1 MGSITRGLS
10 NNITTGGVILPAG
23 ITNASVSAVTSFA
36 NATAA
41 ATLVLLSTQTASNSA
56 TISFTT
62 GLDSTYDEY
71 IFKFIDV
78 HPRTDLVN
86 FQFNMSTDSGSN
98 YNVTKT
104 TTIFASYHYEN
115 DMDAGLLYN
124 TANDLAQSTAF
135 QNLTSYNNFSNA
147 ADSSVCGTLQIFNP
161 SSTTYVKHFISAVHS
176 MHDDD
181 ARIFTLQTNTA
192 GYGNTTSAVNAIRFQ
207 MTSGNFDGIIKLY
220 GVKKS

>member
-36 NATAA
+36 NATNPSN
-41 ATLVLLSTQTASNSA
+41 LVLLSTQTASASA

-71 IFKFIDV
+71 IFKYIDV
-78 HPRTDLVN
+78 HPATDDASLS
-86 FQFNMSTDSGSN
+86 FNMSTDGGSN

-104 TTIFASYHYEN
+104 STFFYGYHNESDVTTGLAYEG
-115 DMDAGLLYN
+115 AF
-124 TANDLAQSTAF
+124 DLAQSTDF
-135 QNLTSYNNFSNA
+135 QLICVALGNDADQSGSGSLT
-147 ADSSVCGTLQIFNP
+147 LFNP
-161 SSTTYVKHFISAVHS
+161 SSTTYVKHFISNS
-176 MHDDD
+176 
-181 ARIFTLQTNTA
+181 TNYSSSDFNINNFSA
-192 GYGNTTSAVNAIRFQ
+192 GYGNTTSAVNAIQFK
-207 MTSGNFDGIIKLY
+207 MNTGNIDDGIFKLY